1 MQLYFN
7 VSLNLDEYILTIF
20 KVCDYLI
27 LVTLSK
33 PIKTMYPTNIN
44 IEQHLSQSVVT
55 SCLKKHQKLFTNS
68 EKLPKFKYKLLELN
82 FTLKGI
88 SQEYQHLFD
97 TEVRTITDSLIN
109 YQEKYPNKFSNY
121 LLDKYKS
128 VRSLFNPKH
137 LTEPCPL
144 NMIDV
149 QINGNQLQHVMRGV
163 RYKMQKEFVKPLL
176 DFIENNYL
184 RLLLEENVF
193 PAPIKNILNEINQDE
208 LHLKQLHEEI
218 QNNSYHGVFSK
229 QTSKFHHIEYNS
241 YTDLL
246 SYRTHLNSV
255 YLLFVQCFEK
265 VEQKITD
272 SDSRLVFYNKIK
284 TYLVESLSQFE
295 IITKQKQL
303 HHVPMPNFMRKDTLA
318 LLKQYVI
325 ESFAP
330 EQNILFS
337 PGLGD
342 FQDLQYSIGK
352 KALLHLE
359 AKIKI
364 MQYNMNLHK
373 QHDTSSNNKPGQFEF
388 KKIKTELTVNQ
399 IAVLLRILIEEKGI
413 IDESVKIELCR
424 KVVNIVSSSNMED
437 ISAKSLNNRL
447 SKYDHNAVN
456 FWIEKLTH
464 LLQIAKKIRDN
475 GNSQY
480 V

>member
-1 MQLYFN
+1 
-7 VSLNLDEYILTIF
+7 
-20 KVCDYLI
+20 
-27 LVTLSK
+27 
-33 PIKTMYPTNIN
+33 
-44 IEQHLSQSVVT
+44 
-55 SCLKKHQKLFTNS
+55 
-68 EKLPKFKYKLLELN
+68 
-82 FTLKGI
+82 
-88 SQEYQHLFD
+88 
-97 TEVRTITDSLIN
+97 
-109 YQEKYPNKFSNY
+109 
-121 LLDKYKS
+121 
-128 VRSLFNPKH
+128 
-137 LTEPCPL
+137 
-144 NMIDV
+144 
-149 QINGNQLQHVMRGV
+149 
-163 RYKMQKEFVKPLL
+163 
-176 DFIENNYL
+176 
-184 RLLLEENVF
+184 
-193 PAPIKNILNEINQDE
+193 
-208 LHLKQLHEEI
+208 
-218 QNNSYHGVFSK
+218 
-229 QTSKFHHIEYNS
+229 
-241 YTDLL
+241 
-246 SYRTHLNSV
+246 
-255 YLLFVQCFEK
+255 
-265 VEQKITD
+265 
-272 SDSRLVFYNKIK
+272 
-284 TYLVESLSQFE
+284 
-295 IITKQKQL
+295 
-303 HHVPMPNFMRKDTLA
+303 MPNFMRKDTLA

-325 ESFAP
+325 ESFSP